1 MTNTT
6 EVTPPGK
13 LAGPHAQAEPAKFEL
28 ARYDRACHA
37 LAEARSVD
45 EVKDVRDVAM
55 AMKLYAKQAKNKDL
69 EADAY
74 ELRVRAERKLGEMI
88 AAQKA
93 TVGLATGGQPYQQR
107 TSTGTAAEPVAA
119 PPTPTLAE
127 AGIDKKLASRAQK
140 ISAIPSVKFE
150 EMVAEGREEV
160 QRFAEKRVVKEI
172 KIAQARDSYDAR
184 AESGGGVEDLHALAA
199 SGKKFAVI
207 LADPPWHELTWS
219 ERGGLRAPQSR
230 YDTMTAAEVATL
242 PVQPASAKAS
252 VLLLWT
258 PWSQLRGALDVIKAW
273 GFEYKTVAFNW
284 VKQNRGGEGLHTGM
298 GRWTRSNSEICLLAT
313 SGDPLRLDMGVH
325 QVIMAPVGEHS
336 AKPGEAYERIERL
349 LAGPYL
355 ELFARAERPGWVVWG
370 NEVKPPQIATPLRPT
385 GRMKGLTMELWE
397 AKHHDAELEDDDD
410 PEFETNR
417 LTVDGQ
423 TLSILDWARETNIHP
438 AVLRARAKSGWHPD
452 WILVPLPRMTYWTDE
467 PAEE

>member
-6 EVTPPGK
+6 ETTPPGNI
-13 LAGPHAQAEPAKFEL
+13 AGPQAQVEPAKFEL
-28 ARYDRACHA
+28 ARYDRACRA

-55 AMKLYAKQAKNKDL
+55 AMKLYAKQAKNRDL

-88 AAQKA
+88 AAQKE
-93 TVGLATGGQPYQQR
+93 TVGLATGGQPYQR
-107 TSTGTAAEPVAA
+107 KSTGTAAEPVAP

-127 AGIDKKLASRAQK
+127 AGIDKKLSSRAQK

-160 QRFAEKRVVKEI
+160 QRAAEKRVVKEI

-184 AESGGGVEDLHALAA
+184 AESGGGVEDMVALAA

-207 LADPPWHELTWS
+207 YADPPWHELTWS

-242 PVQPASAKAS
+242 PVQPLAAKDS

-258 PWSQLRGALDVIKAW
+258 PWSQLPGALDVIKAW

-298 GRWTRSNSEICLLAT
+298 GRWTRSNSEPCLLAT
-313 SGDPLRLDMGVH
+313 NGDPLRLDMGVH
-325 QVIMAPVGEHS
+325 QLIVSPVREHS
-336 AKPGEAYERIERL
+336 RKPDEAHERIERL
-349 LAGPYL
+349 LVGPYV
-355 ELFARAERPGWVVWG
+355 ELFARAVRPGWVTWG
-370 NEVKPPQIATPLRPT
+370 NEIAPPQIANITPLRP
-385 GRMKGLTMELWE
+385 
-397 AKHHDAELEDDDD
+397 ADASLSD
-410 PEFETNR
+410 PPSAAT
-417 LTVDGQ
+417 
-423 TLSILDWARETNIHP
+423 
-438 AVLRARAKSGWHPD
+438 
-452 WILVPLPRMTYWTDE
+452 
-467 PAEE
+467 